1 MPDGYQLIEFSF
13 SALVLG
19 TFEEKFYFHIDGTEK
34 KVEFVVQGEVIGPT
48 FLLNPPY
55 FNLGVVSLGFPIEQ
69 EITIKNTSL
78 VEMEYDLITNG
89 YEEETDLIKFE
100 NNAGKLKPESER
112 VVKFT
117 ISPSEPKLYNL
128 SIGVNVQDVGE
139 NISQCA
145 IKFESQ
151 D

>member
-1 MPDGYQLIEFSF
+1 M
-13 SALVLG
+13 
-19 TFEEKFYFHIDGTEK
+19 
-34 KVEFVVQGEVIGPT
+34 VQGEVIGPT

-78 VEMEYDLITNG
+78 VEMDYDLITNG

-112 VVKFT
+112 LVKFT
-117 ISPSEPKLYNL
+117 IFPSEPKLYNL